1 MWLAV
6 NLCKIRYPRYNL
18 AGKSNSKFYSKCF
31 LRGPLRWLMEQKKP
45 KFPRSLQNSQR
56 DTTNLA
62 ITFQTWSFELPLINT
77 LYLSHS
83 WEKHTLDFPEI
94 FWKIQRSVHWSEKE
108 LIISECFCSALFRGS
123 SSWTVKWWRQRS
135 VSVFCRAVHPPC
147 NGFFC
152 KGEIPF
158 TNCIMHLK
166 CLDDAIF

>member
-1 MWLAV
+1 MKLSPANV
-6 NLCKIRYPRYNL
+6 LPMKVISMSYKAFNITVRLQHQTLQN
-18 AGKSNSKFYSKCF
+18 KSRLSDRIFSPF
-31 LRGPLRWLMEQKKP
+31 
-45 KFPRSLQNSQR
+45 SLQIIIES
-56 DTTNLA
+56 
-62 ITFQTWSFELPLINT
+62 TFQTWSFEVPLINT

-83 WEKHTLDFPEI
+83 WEKHTLNFPEM
-94 FWKIQRSVHWSEKE
+94 FWKIQRGVYWSEKE

-123 SSWTVKWWRQRS
+123 SSWTVKWWCQRS

-152 KGEIPF
+152 KGEVPF